1 MHKQFNEIY
10 HFIDKFK
17 EGDLTK
23 LNSKISLIYRNY
35 KNKTDIKLIKEIK
48 AFCKKTKR
56 NFYLANNFEL
66 AYKLKLNG
74 AYIPSFNKSLRHN
87 CYNKRFGFKIIG
99 SAHNLKEIIIKEKQ
113 NVQDIFISPLFKTSK
128 YKNYLGLYRF
138 IKLRKL
144 SKKNIIPLGGINK
157 KNIKMLKILESSD
170 FAAISYINNICNNN
184 ES

>member
-1 MHKQFNEIY
+1 MYKQFNEIY

-17 EGDLTK
+17 ESDLTK
-23 LNSKISLIYRNY
+23 LNSKISLIFR
-35 KNKTDIKLIKEIK
+35 T
-48 AFCKKTKR
+48 FCKKTKR

-87 CYNKRFGFKIIG
+87 CYNKRLDFKIVG

-113 NVQDIFISPLFKTSK
+113 NVQDIFISPLFKTTK

-144 SKKNIIPLGGINK
+144 SKKKIVPLGGINK

-170 FAAISYINNICNNN
+170 FAAISYINNICNKN